1 MKETDHLRTQ
11 MNEIIE
17 KIDNESQRERAN
29 ETAHKMRI
37 MYDAMIDN
45 GFNEEQAWYVV
56 TAVLRACLNSD

>member
-37 MYDAMIDN
+37 MYDAMN
-45 GFNEEQAWYVV
+45 RRGTLSPPFSELA
-56 TAVLRACLNSD
+56 